1 MNYIW
6 LSEAIRI
13 RISALQCGSGSN
25 TELVFHFLD
34 DLIKGKIILN
44 LCSTCTTFD
53 IEPHLT
59 CWSNQNQKQCS
70 SGSNSELQKASAN
83 QFPFH
88 HFAFLS
94 CRTNA
99 ISNIYF
105 IFILVP
111 ESRKKKLIFLE
122 RYIFILEAVW
132 KWRSI
137 FCNVFLN
144 LIVLLAREKVCKKK
158 IYPRTLHSAQANT
171 HFRPFCQTSGAKCT
185 NILSKDIT
193 MCENIQP
200 DQKLN

>member
-59 CWSNQNQKQCS
+59 CWSNQNQNQCS
-70 SGSNSELQKASAN
+70 SGSNTELHKASAN

-111 ESRKKKLIFLE
+111 ESRKADIFGKIHFHSWSSLKMAQ
-122 RYIFILEAVW
+122 Y
-132 KWRSI
+132 
-137 FCNVFLN
+137 FLQCVSQFDCFVGAGES
-144 LIVLLAREKVCKKK
+144 LQKEDLSRH
-158 IYPRTLHSAQANT
+158 TAQCAAANT
-171 HFRPFCQTSGAKCT
+171 HFRPFCRTSGQNAPISFQR
-185 NILSKDIT
+185 ILQCVKISNLIR
-193 MCENIQP
+193 N
-200 DQKLN
+200 